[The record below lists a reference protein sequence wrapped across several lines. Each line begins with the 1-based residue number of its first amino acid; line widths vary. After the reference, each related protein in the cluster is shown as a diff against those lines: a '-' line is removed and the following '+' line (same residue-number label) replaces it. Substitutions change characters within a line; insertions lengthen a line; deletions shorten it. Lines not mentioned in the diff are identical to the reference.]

1 MSPTRKKKC
10 KEAKKKKI
18 KSFRKRPTIG
28 FLTTGVAETLRLVM
42 WSAVAEAAQE
52 HDVNIICAPG
62 GELTESNEIQS
73 LTNSIFQI
81 GNNEII
87 DALVMW
93 GASISN
99 YVSQETYFDF
109 CNQFKPKPIINIGH
123 VVAGIPTV
131 TTDDYVGMRNLVFHL
146 IEDHGFKRIAFIRGP
161 EAQVGADERFQ
172 AYQDVLQERGLQVNP
187 NLISPPGGWSG
198 YTGRNAIRLFV
209 EERKEDFDAV
219 IGANDIMALDAI
231 WTLKKYGKNVPDDI
245 AVVGFDDQIIANAV
259 IPPLTTVHQPFR
271 EQCRKAMDMAVK
283 ILRGQEVP
291 ERVVIP
297 TTLYIRESCGCSSP
311 AMEHA
316 ATIFQVGI
324 KDFGQSST
332 QQDDLLSDLV
342 RVANI
347 AIEGSSEDTII
358 ELLNNYLSEIESCPT
373 GDFLKTLDELID
385 RTIAEDS
392 EIGIWQNAVSSLRH
406 YALRRFSDENILA
419 QVEDLCGQ
427 ARVLISEKLQSA
439 EHHQKILRESQYL
452 ELREVTR
459 ALFTAL
465 DFNELADTLYR
476 GLPRLGIK
484 GCYISL
490 YNRILEPEEGELSGN
505 TDHSELLLAFDDK
518 GLWTKKLNE
527 AFPSANLIQH
537 VELDKR
543 KNRFS
548 FVSELLYRGNNQLG
562 IALFEVEPPEGRV
575 CDILQ
580 EQISSAIE
588 AALLLQQRNKDQEAL
603 RNAYAEIEK
612 QVEERTAELQ
622 QEIVERKQTKEA
634 LTREQHLL
642 RSLMDYSPDYI
653 YFKDLESRFIKINMA
668 LAEKFNLSHP
678 DEAIGK
684 TDFDFFAEDHAK
696 IAFKDEK
703 LLIET
708 GETISG
714 KEEREIFLDGFETW
728 VSTTKLPLLDEDGN
742 VAGTLGISRD
752 IEKRKKA
759 EQEVT
764 RRASHFEALNS
775 IIAAAN
781 AATDLPQLLEIAL
794 DRSLH
799 ALGLEIGSIWIKPHL
814 ATQGMD
820 SKTKD
825 LIIQAMRAEAEW
837 KIPAAIPVED
847 WQTAAKLEDPPL
859 PLADLLLQHG
869 MRSSLT
875 APIWDEENQH
885 IGGIS
890 LAATGPRIWSQEEIA
905 LAEAVGQQLGTTAQR
920 LRLLERIRE
929 QIRQVQQI
937 IDTVPEGMLLLDQ
950 NNCVILANPAG
961 EVDLEILANS
971 GMGDTLTHLGDIPMQ
986 QIYSHPGQDPWQ
998 QIGKGSQIFEVIAR
1012 PLESGSQS
1020 EGWVLVIRD
1029 VTQERETQR
1038 RIYLQERLA
1047 AVGQMAAGIAHDF
1060 NNILVPV
1067 TLYSEMLLEEPSL
1080 KPEAQGWVK
1089 TILSLSQRATSVT
1102 QQFLDF
1108 SRKGVMT
1115 PIEVNLRDFFDDFIT
1130 LINRMLPENIHVIH
1144 IPCEEQVIIRADPGR
1159 LQQVLINLAINARDA
1174 MSSGG
1179 ELTFKVST
1187 LKVRK
1192 DQRPPYRD
1200 MKPGDWVRLEVRDT
1214 GTGIPSDVLPH
1225 IFEPFFTTKPVGQGT
1240 GLGLSQVY
1248 GIIKQHDGF
1257 IDVESDQIIGT
1268 TFTLYIPIY
1277 NSQAS
1282 TIADNDAF
1290 EAVKGN
1296 LETLLLVEDEPD
1308 VRDAL
1313 SQVLRSLN
1321 YRVITASD
1329 GDEALQYFE
1338 NGGEIID
1345 LVLSDVIMP
1354 GLSGPSLFH
1363 TLNEKRPGIKMLLI
1377 TGYPLD
1383 EGTRELLES
1392 NLVSWVQKPVDKKT
1406 LSASIHKILK
1416 Q

>member
-1 MSPTRKKKC
+1 MSPIRKQKRKETKKKRNLF
-10 KEAKKKKI
+10 
-18 KSFRKRPTIG
+18 FRKRPTIG

-42 WSAVAEAAQE
+42 WSAIAESAQE

-62 GELTESNEIQS
+62 AELTESNEIQS

-81 GNNEII
+81 GNNKII

-99 YVSQETYFDF
+99 YVSQETYLDF
-109 CNQFKPKPIINIGH
+109 CNQFKSKPIINIGH

-131 TTDDYVGMRNLVFHL
+131 TTDDYIGMRNMVLHLV
-146 IEDHGFKRIAFIRGP
+146 EDHGFKRIAFIRGP
-161 EAQVGADERFQ
+161 ELQIGAEERLQ
-172 AYQDVLQERGLQVNP
+172 AYKDVLQESGIQVNP
-187 NLISPPGGWSG
+187 NLISPPEGWSG
-198 YTGRNAIRLFV
+198 YAGGNAIRLFV

-231 WTLKKYGKNVPDDI
+231 WTLKKYSKNVPDDI
-245 AVVGFDDQIIANAV
+245 AVVGFDDQIIANAA

-271 EQCRKAMDMAVK
+271 EQCRKAMDMALK
-283 ILRGQEVP
+283 MLRGQKVP

-311 AMEHA
+311 AIEHA
-316 ATIFQVGI
+316 ATIFQVVI
-324 KDFGQSST
+324 KDIEQSST
-332 QQDDLLSDLV
+332 QQDELLSDLV

-347 AIEGSSEDTII
+347 AIEGSSEDTVI
-358 ELLNNYLSEIESCPT
+358 ELLNNYLSEIESNST
-373 GDFLKTLDELID
+373 GNFLKSLDELIEH
-385 RTIAEDS
+385 TIAEDS

-406 YALRRFSDENILA
+406 YARSRFRDENILVR
-419 QVEDLCGQ
+419 VENLCGQ
-427 ARVLISEKLQSA
+427 ARVLISEKLQAA
-439 EHHQKILRESQYL
+439 EHHQKMLRERQYL

-459 ALFTAL
+459 ALFTSL
-465 DFNELADTLYR
+465 DFDELADTLYR
-476 GLPRLGIK
+476 GLPRLGIES
-484 GCYISL
+484 CYISL
-490 YNRILEPEEGELSGN
+490 YNRISEPEEGEPSVN

-518 GLWTKKLNE
+518 GLWTKINE
-527 AFPSANLIQH
+527 EVFPSTDLIQH
-537 VELDKR
+537 VKLDKR

-562 IALFEVEPPEGRV
+562 VALFEVEPPDGRV

-588 AALLLQQRNKDQEAL
+588 AALLLQQRNKDQEL
-603 RNAYAEIEK
+603 LKSAYIEIEK
-612 QVEERTAELQ
+612 QVEERTSELQ
-622 QEIVERKQTKEA
+622 QEIAERKLTKEA
-634 LTREQHLL
+634 LSREQHLL
-642 RSLMDYSPDYI
+642 RSMMDYSPDFI
-653 YFKDLESRFIKINMA
+653 YFKDLDSRFIKINIA
-668 LAEKFNLSHP
+668 LSEKFNLSHP
-678 DEAIGK
+678 DQAIGK

-696 IAFKDEK
+696 VAFEDEK
-703 LLIET
+703 RVIET
-708 GETISG
+708 GETITG
-714 KEEREIFLDGFETW
+714 KEEKEIFPDGNEMW
-728 VSTTKLPLLDEDGN
+728 VSTTKLPLFDEDSN
-742 VAGTLGISRD
+742 VAGTLGISRN
-752 IEKRKKA
+752 INKRKNA
-759 EQEVT
+759 EQEIT
-764 RRASHFEALNS
+764 RRASHFEALNT

-781 AATDLPQLLEIAL
+781 IAMDLPQLLEIAL

-799 ALGLEIGSIWIKPHL
+799 AMGLDTGSIWIRPHI
-814 ATQGMD
+814 AMQGMSPETQD
-820 SKTKD
+820 Q
-825 LIIQAMRAEAEW
+825 IIRTMRIEAEW
-837 KIPAAIPVED
+837 KIPVPIPIED
-847 WQTAAKLEDPPL
+847 WKTVADVEDPPL
-859 PLADLLLQHG
+859 PFTDLLLEHG
-869 MRSSLT
+869 IRASLT
-875 APIWDEENQH
+875 VPILSEENQH

-890 LAATGPRIWSQEEIA
+890 IASPEPRTWSDEEIA
-905 LAEAVGQQLGTTAQR
+905 LAEAVGQQLGTAAQR

-929 QIRQVQQI
+929 QMRQVQQI
-937 IDTVPEGMLLLDQ
+937 IDTVPEGMLLLNQ
-950 NNCVILANPAG
+950 NDCVILANPAG
-961 EVDLEILANS
+961 EVVLNILANA
-971 GMGDTLTHLGDIPMQ
+971 GMGDTLTHLGDVPMQ
-986 QIYSHPGQDPWQ
+986 QIYHPPGQDPWQ

-1012 PLESGSQS
+1012 PLDSGSQS
-1020 EGWVLVIRD
+1020 EGWVVVIRD

-1080 KPEAQGWVK
+1080 KPEAQEWVK

-1115 PIEVNLRDFFDDFIT
+1115 SIEVNLRDFFDDFIT

-1144 IPCEEQVIIRADPGR
+1144 IPCEEQVIIQADPGR

-1174 MSSGG
+1174 MPSGG
-1179 ELTFKVST
+1179 ELTFEVST
-1187 LKVRK
+1187 MKVCV

-1200 MKPGDWVRLEVRDT
+1200 MKPGDWVRVKIIDT

-1248 GIIKQHDGF
+1248 GIIKQHDGY
-1257 IDVESDQIIGT
+1257 IDVESKQKVGT
-1268 TFTLYIPIY
+1268 TFSIYIPAY
-1277 NSQAS
+1277 GLQAS
-1282 TIADNDAF
+1282 AIADDDAF
-1290 EAVKGN
+1290 EATRGN

-1313 SQVLRSLN
+1313 SQVLRSLD

-1338 NGGEIID
+1338 SGGEGID

-1354 GLSGPSLFH
+1354 GLSGPGLFH
-1363 TLNEKRPGIKMLLI
+1363 TLNAKQPGIKMLLI

-1406 LSASIHKILK
+1406 LSASIQKILEA
-1416 Q
+1416 